1 MRRLTALKFYG
12 LAYAARSV
20 VTTGLEAVDDFLVIM
35 AQPGGARKTMEQHV
49 LPVVAESQLTDMIL
63 PTRSMYAIV
72 LAWCGEFGMA
82 RRELAA
88 LREYA
93 MDGPQS
99 EMLKTRAKHVEAV
112 IAGTVRLERQ
122 VPPPGSLAKILGRG
136 PAGQRKLG
144 RNEKCE
150 CGSGLK
156 YKNAAGM

>member
-99 EMLKTRAKHVEAV
+99 EMLETRAEHVEAV
-112 IAGTVRLERQ
+112 IGRWNGKCRRRDPWQRYWGEG
-122 VPPPGSLAKILGRG
+122 PPDSENWAETKSASVD
-136 PAGQRKLG
+136 PA
-144 RNEKCE
+144 
-150 CGSGLK
+150 
-156 YKNAAGM
+156 